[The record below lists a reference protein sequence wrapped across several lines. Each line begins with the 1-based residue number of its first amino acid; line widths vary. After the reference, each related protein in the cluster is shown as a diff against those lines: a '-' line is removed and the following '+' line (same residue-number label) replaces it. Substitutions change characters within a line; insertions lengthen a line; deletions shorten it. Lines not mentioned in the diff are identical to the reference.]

1 LFKQSTHAR
10 GFRAIATIGLLA
22 IAAAVGAAQKHTL
35 ADLVREGKRENALAA
50 ITPAPQVDV
59 NEKAGDGSTALMW
72 AAYNDDL
79 ELVRAL
85 LKVGA
90 KANVTSN
97 FGATALSEAIKI
109 GNLQMFRALLDAG
122 ADIESPNLDN
132 QTALMLA
139 ISSNQPEMAKILI
152 ERGANVK
159 AIETFRDQT
168 ALMWA
173 AGANQP
179 EIVDLLLAKGA
190 NTQVNLRAHADDW
203 ERTQTS
209 EPRGQFSSR
218 HTGGLTAL
226 LYATRSGCLRCAQSL
241 VDAGADISK
250 PNPDGVTPLLNA
262 ADNSR
267 WDIVMYLLDKGAN
280 PHVWDMHGRTVLWIT
295 VDRKS
300 AGGGGG
306 GFGGGGPGGGR
317 GGAPGA
323 GAPGAGRGG
332 NPGAAP
338 GAIGGPGGPGGPGGG
353 FGGRGGGAG
362 AAANAGPTITP
373 LQVMNRLIDMGV
385 DVNHELTRKRPYT
398 NGRQRFTDYDMRD
411 GVAPLFLSVIGND
424 QESLELLLKHG
435 AEVELPNVFQMTP
448 LMYAAGMRGTGRN
461 EICGVAAD
469 SARNLRMVDTLIAAG
484 ADINRQVIGSRNRTG
499 TLMAYVAGCD
509 QEGRDALMNAAN
521 AGSETTVKE
530 LLQRGANPQQRD
542 VEGRTALDFAR
553 APPPKNYPE
562 GAQKER
568 LIKGRAASAELLEVA
583 MARSATTSTA
593 APAR

>member
-1 LFKQSTHAR
+1 MAV
-10 GFRAIATIGLLA
+10 IGLLS
-22 IAAAVGAAQKHTL
+22 IAAAAGAAQKRTL
-35 ADLVREGKRENALAA
+35 VDLVREGKRENALAA
-50 ITPAPQVDV
+50 ITPAPQVDI
-59 NEKAGDGSTALMW
+59 NEKASDGSTALMW

-79 ELVRAL
+79 ELVQTL

-90 KANVTSN
+90 RANVTSN

-109 GNLQMFRALLDAG
+109 GNMQIFRALLDAG
-122 ADIESPNLDN
+122 ADIESPNLDK

-139 ISSNQPEMAKILI
+139 ISSNQPEMAKLLI

-168 ALMWA
+168 PLMWA

-190 NTQVNLRAHADDW
+190 NTQVNLRARADDW

-209 EPRGQFSSR
+209 EPRAQFSSR

-226 LYATRSGCLRCAQSL
+226 LYATRSGCLRCVQSL
-241 VDAGADISK
+241 VNAGADINK

-280 PHVWDMHGRTVLWIT
+280 PHVWDMHGRTALWIT

-300 AGGGGG
+300 AGAGGG
-306 GFGGGGPGGGR
+306 GFGGGPGGGGR
-317 GGAPGA
+317 GGGPGA

-338 GAIGGPGGPGGPGGG
+338 GAIGGPGGPGGPPGG
-353 FGGRGGGAG
+353 FGGRGG
-362 AAANAGPTITP
+362 AAAATGAPAITP
-373 LQVMNRLIDMGV
+373 LQVMNRLIEMGV

-411 GVAPLFLSVIGND
+411 GVAPLFLATLGND
-424 QESLELLLKHG
+424 QETIDLLLKHG
-435 AEVELPNVFQMTP
+435 AEVDLPNVFQMTP
-448 LMYAAGMRGTGRN
+448 VMIAAGMRATGRN
-461 EICGVAAD
+461 EICGGAAD
-469 SARNLRMVDTLIAAG
+469 SARNLRMVDALIAAG
-484 ADINRQVIGSRNRTG
+484 ADINRQVTGSRNRSG
-499 TLMAYVAGCD
+499 TIMAYVAGCD
-509 QEGRDALMNAAN
+509 QEGRTALMSAAN
-521 AGSETTVKE
+521 VGSETTVKE
-530 LLQRGANPQQRD
+530 LLQRGANPLLRD
-542 VEGRTALDFAR
+542 AEGHTALDLAK
-553 APPPKNYPE
+553 APAPKTYPE
-562 GAQKER
+562 GAQRER
-568 LIKGRAASAELLEVA
+568 LLKGRAAAAELLETA
-583 MARSATTSTA
+583 MAKSAPVA
-593 APAR
+593 AATPAR